1 MACHTL
7 IPVIMLILQGQ
18 KDWLKGRAN
27 GNGVD
32 LNRNFPDLDKMMF
45 QLEKK
50 RDHPNNHLVRL
61 RKTLLDYGDKVS
73 FISLWYSTA
82 KSTLAC

>member
-1 MACHTL
+1 
-7 IPVIMLILQGQ
+7 MLILQGQ

-32 LNRNFPDLDKMMF
+32 LNRNFPDLDRMMF

-73 FISLWYSTA
+73 FISRRYST
-82 KSTLAC
+82 T